1 MAVVTN
7 MSYGLEFTYAYE
19 YVLYINAKFHDIS
32 SMIFSKEVK
41 KKSTDLVGWICGG
54 EFWSMSA
61 QSHINPILSKS
72 SKYFDTQNSVLCT

>member
-7 MSYGLEFTYAYE
+7 MSYGLEFTYGYE

-54 EFWSMSA
+54 EF
-61 QSHINPILSKS
+61 
-72 SKYFDTQNSVLCT
+72 